1 MSKSTSETD
10 EFYAQIHRRMV
21 ESGEWDRC
29 ALVSPRPAFKSY
41 YVVPIPEFSVSS
53 RPSSRNMDG

>member
-1 MSKSTSETD
+1 MSKSTSDTD

-29 ALVSPRPAFKSY
+29 AVGFSRPDFKSY
-41 YVVPIPEFSVSS
+41 AVPIAESSVSS
-53 RPSSRNMDG
+53 RASSRNTDG

>member
-29 ALVSPRPAFKSY
+29 AVVSRYRISLTSY
-41 YVVPIPEFSVSS
+41 TVPITEFSVFSP
-53 RPSSRNMDG
+53 PSSRNMDG